1 MNQKQTEKLLF
12 SVAGVAIMFAIII
25 AANVILGVFKTRI
38 DMTAEKLFTLSDG
51 TKTIIDQ
58 LAKKDQNVQIRFYHN
73 NDRDVHPVIKNYA
86 QRVEDLLSE
95 FSVYSK
101 GRIEIKKLN
110 PQPDSDEQDA
120 ARLDGIEGQ
129 QITMGE
135 EVYLGLA
142 ISIDPDKVT
151 LPFLDPQRETL
162 LEYDVARALSQVMNP
177 KKGVVGVMTPLP
189 MFGQP
194 ANPMMARMG
203 QQQGQEP
210 WIFIQ
215 ELQKD
220 FEVKQ
225 VQMDVDQIDSDIKVL
240 LVVHPKDITDKTQYA
255 LDQFVLRGGKLIGFL
270 DAMSLVDKPAN
281 PQNQFMA
288 NMPGGPSSLDKLLK
302 AWGITFENT
311 KVIADMVYATAL
323 NRGARGP
330 EKVPTFLTVNETGI
344 EPNDVL
350 TSQLKKVMIPFG
362 GVFSGTPAAGLKQT
376 ILLTTTAESQAVDGF
391 QAQFSSQEI
400 VNKFTPSGK
409 KQTLALRLEGKFKTA
424 FADGKPGAD
433 KKDEK
438 KDDKKDAAKSDDG
451 SLKESKSDG
460 VVILVGDS
468 DMLFDQFTVQVQN
481 FFGQKMLSY
490 FNDNLTFAQNMVE
503 QLAGDSNLIRV
514 RSRAVSSRPFT
525 VVQEMEAKAQEKHRQ
540 TLQNLESGLQET
552 QKKLNELQQHKKD
565 SGQRFVLS
573 PEQQAE
579 IEKFRKQEAQAKG
592 EVKKARKELRKD
604 VESLQSFLRGVNIA
618 GVPLMVTGA
627 GLILYFMRKNRQGAK

>member
-12 SVAGVAIMFAIII
+12 SVAGVAIMFAIVI
-25 AANVILGVFKTRI
+25 AANVILGVFKTRV
-38 DMTAEKLFTLSDG
+38 DLTAEKLFTLSDG
-51 TKTIIDQ
+51 TKTIVDQ
-58 LAKKDQNVQIRFYHN
+58 LSKQDQNVQIRFYYN

-86 QRVEDLLSE
+86 QRVEDLLNE
-95 FSVYSK
+95 FGVYSK
-101 GRIEIKKLN
+101 GRIEIKKLH

-129 QITMGE
+129 QITAGE

-142 ISIDPDKVT
+142 VSIDPDKVS

-162 LEYDVARALSQVMNP
+162 LEYDIARALSQVMNP
-177 KKGVVGVMTPLP
+177 KKGSVGIMTPLP

-194 ANPMMARMG
+194 MNPMMARMG

-210 WIFIQ
+210 WVFIQ

-220 FEVKQ
+220 FDVKQ
-225 VQMDVDQIDSDIKVL
+225 IQMDVDQIDSDIKVL
-240 LVVHPKDITDKTQYA
+240 IVVHPKEITDKTQYA
-255 LDQFVLRGGKLIGFL
+255 IDQFVLRGGKLIGFL

-281 PQNQFMA
+281 PQNPMMA

-311 KVIADMVYATAL
+311 KVVADMVYSTAL
-323 NRGARGP
+323 NRGKGGP

-344 EPNDVL
+344 NATDVL

-362 GVFSGTPAAGLKQT
+362 GAFSGTPAAGLKQT
-376 ILLTTTAESQAVDGF
+376 ILLTTTTQSQFVDGF
-391 QAQFSSQEI
+391 QAQFSSQDI
-400 VNKFTPSGK
+400 VNKFSPSGT

-424 FADGKPGAD
+424 FADGKPDAEKKEDG
-433 KKDEK
+433 KDEK
-438 KDDKKDAAKSDDG
+438 KDATKSDDG
-451 SLKESKSDG
+451 LKESKAEG
-460 VVILVGDS
+460 VVILIADS

-481 FFGQKMLSY
+481 FFGQKMMSY
-490 FNDNLTFAQNMVE
+490 FNDNLPFAQNMVE
-503 QLAGDSNLIRV
+503 QMAGDSNLIRV

-525 VVQEMEAKAQEKHRQ
+525 VVQEMEAKAQEKHRL
-540 TLQNLESGLQET
+540 TLQNLEAGLQDT
-552 QKKLNELQQHKKD
+552 QKKLNDLQVHKKD

-579 IEKFRKQEAQAKG
+579 IEKFRKQESQAKS

-604 VESLQSFLRGVNIA
+604 VESLQGILRGVNIA
-618 GVPLMVTGA
+618 GVPILVTGA
-627 GLILYFMRKNRQGAK
+627 GIILFFVRKNRQGAK